1 MPNLKIRI
9 QQINTIV
16 GDLKGNVDR
25 VLSALQDADSHH
37 VDLLILQE
45 LVTCGYPPADLLER
59 QAFKEAIYLANHQLV
74 QATTSTKTAVLFGTV
89 IPNEGFGRPIYNAAI
104 LADGGNVR
112 SITRKTLLPTYDIF
126 DELRYFEPNTN
137 FEIVEF
143 RGLKLGVTIC
153 EDIWNSDN
161 EIIYHRYELNPAA
174 ILKSMGAEVLVNV
187 SASPFSKRKAE
198 VRLRMLRNHAIEG
211 DIPIIYAN
219 AVGANTEV
227 LFDGDSMVMDR
238 KGEIVVDT
246 EMFQDSFADVNWDA
260 SLKQFQALSALNGRE
275 KSDYARMF
283 NALKMGIYDYFE
295 KSQLSGKAIIGL
307 SGGIDS
313 ALVAVLA
320 AESLGPQNVT
330 ALTMPSMF
338 SSEGSVKDS
347 EHLATALGITL
358 HEVHIREAYDSLKGL
373 LEPMFEGTS
382 FGLAEE
388 NLQSRIRGV
397 LLMGMSNKFGSI
409 LLNTGN
415 KSELAVGYCTLY
427 GDMNGG
433 LSVIS
438 DLYKTE
444 VYGMCNWLNEIYYGR
459 EVIPNSILTK
469 PPSAELR
476 PDQKDSDSLPEYS
489 VLDGILTLY
498 IEEQQSAEY
507 IATQGYDANLI
518 EKIIRLVDFAE
529 FKRRQSPPGLRL
541 SAKAFGIGRRLP
553 IVQRWTTQ

>member
-1 MPNLKIRI
+1 MSNLKIRI

-25 VLSALQDADSHH
+25 VLSALQDADSSQI
-37 VDLLILQE
+37 DLLVLQE

-59 QAFKEAIYLANHQLV
+59 QAFKEAIYSANERIIK
-74 QATTSTKTAVLFGTV
+74 ATSSTKTAVLFGTV
-89 IPNEGFGRPIYNAAI
+89 IPNDGFGRQIFNAAI
-104 LADGGNVR
+104 LADGGEVH
-112 SITRKTLLPTYDIF
+112 STTRKTLLPTYDIF
-126 DELRYFEPNTN
+126 DELRYFEPNTD

-153 EDIWNSDN
+153 EDIWNADN
-161 EIIYHRYELNPAA
+161 EIIYHKYELNPAA
-174 ILKSMGAEVLVNV
+174 ILKSLGAEVLVNV

-246 EMFQDSFADVNWDA
+246 VMFQDSFADVSWDA
-260 SLKQFQALSALNGRE
+260 TSKEFQALSALNGRE

-283 NALKMGIYDYFE
+283 AALRMGIRDYFE
-295 KSQLSGKAIIGL
+295 KSRLSGKVVLGL

-313 ALVAVLA
+313 ALVAMLA
-320 AESLGPQNVT
+320 SESLGQENVT

-347 EHLATALGITL
+347 EHLAAALGIKL
-358 HEVHIREAYDSLKGL
+358 HEVHIRDAYDSLSGL
-373 LEPMFEGTS
+373 LQPMFEGTP

-444 VYGMCNWLNEIYYGR
+444 VYGMCEWLNTVYYGR
-459 EVIPNSILTK
+459 EVIPKAILTK

-476 PDQKDSDSLPEYS
+476 PDQKDSDSLPEYD
-489 VLDGILTLY
+489 VLDGILALY
-498 IEEQQSAEY
+498 IEEQRSAEY
-507 IATQGYDANLI
+507 ISGQGYDTDVV
-518 EKIIRLVDFAE
+518 KKVIRLVDFAE